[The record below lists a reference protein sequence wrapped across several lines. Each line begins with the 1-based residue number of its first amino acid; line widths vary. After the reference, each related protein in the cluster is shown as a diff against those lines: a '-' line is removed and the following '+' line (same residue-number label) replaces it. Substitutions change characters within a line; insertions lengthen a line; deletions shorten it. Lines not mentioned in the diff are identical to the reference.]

1 MSAPV
6 ERAGTRIERPMNV
19 RPDVRGTGKDVA
31 QLPSSGSWTLRLPGV
46 GSGWTGT
53 GFGWAGDVGLAA
65 ALTAVA
71 TLVRLVIDTVTPG
84 VVPFI
89 LVYPAI
95 AAAVLIAGPRAGLI
109 TLIGTQLLAWY
120 AVVPVQGSFRIAS
133 RADGLGLLLSTL
145 TQLMLLGV
153 LAAYHSAAR
162 TSVRRTEG
170 QYEDAR
176 LALRELDHRTRNN
189 LQLMQSIL
197 YLKAQRT
204 IEPEAKRELVAAGV
218 RIGIVGSMNSFLVR
232 SGVNLS
238 HVALQPY
245 LGTVCRHLKE
255 SLCPDGIGLEGA
267 FAECEI
273 DNDRALYLGLI
284 VNELVTNAIKHAFPD
299 GKGEIRVDLTCS
311 PERLT
316 LIVCDNGRGKEATAD
331 DTQTGLGTRLLHM
344 MVGRIRGTME
354 ELPGPGTGYRIEISA

>member
-1 MSAPV
+1 MS
-6 ERAGTRIERPMNV
+6 V
-19 RPDVRGTGKDVA
+19 RPDVRGIGKDVA
-31 QLPSSGSWTLRLPGV
+31 QVPSQGGCMLRLPGI
-46 GSGWTGT
+46 GS
-53 GFGWAGDVGLAA
+53 GWAGDVGLAA

-71 TLVRLVIDTVTPG
+71 TLVRLVIDMAAPG

-89 LVYPAI
+89 LIYPTI
-95 AAAVLIAGPRAGLI
+95 AAAVLIAGPRAGLL
-109 TLIGTQLLAWY
+109 TLVGCQLLSWY

-133 RADGLGLLLSTL
+133 RSDGVGLLLSTL
-145 TQLMLLGV
+145 TELTLLGV
-153 LAAYHSAAR
+153 LAAYHSAVR
-162 TSVRRTEG
+162 TSVRRTAG
-170 QYEDAR
+170 QHEDAR
-176 LALRELDHRTRNN
+176 LALRELDHRTKNN

-204 IEPEAKRELVAAGV
+204 NDPETKRELAAAGA

-255 SLCPDGIGLEGA
+255 SLCPDGISLECA

-299 GKGEIRVDLTCS
+299 GRGEIRATLTCS
-311 PERLT
+311 PDRLA
-316 LIVCDNGRGKEATAD
+316 LIICDNGRGKEAAAD
-331 DTQTGLGTRLLHM
+331 DSHAGLGTRLLHM
-344 MVGRIRGTME
+344 MIGRIRGTME
-354 ELPGPGTGYRIEISA
+354 ELAGPGTAYRIEIPV